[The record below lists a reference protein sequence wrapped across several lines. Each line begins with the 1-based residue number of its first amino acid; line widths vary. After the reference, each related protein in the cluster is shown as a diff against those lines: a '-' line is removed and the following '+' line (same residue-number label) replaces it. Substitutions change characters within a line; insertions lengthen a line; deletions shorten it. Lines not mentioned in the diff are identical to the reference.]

1 MDMITAKQAAEK
13 WGLTPRRVQG
23 LSKEGKIQGAERW
36 GRSWMIPADL
46 EYSKDGSVVDL
57 KPKGRPIPRR

>member
-13 WGLTPRRVQG
+13 WGLTPRRVQD
-23 LSKEGKIQGAERW
+23 LCKEGKIQGAERW

-46 EYSKDGSVVDL
+46 EYSKDGNVVDL